1 VLQDANNKLREA
13 PTADEVAWL
22 REREKNFNSAVEKMK
37 QEYVIPRPPRAS

>member
-1 VLQDANNKLREA
+1 VPQDANNKLREA

-37 QEYVIPRPPRAS
+37 QECVVYTTPRAS